1 LFELEE
7 TRCQLVTCDV
17 GEFGENQK
25 HKLIPSQFKSGLLL
39 EDFTFYH
46 KGRLALLQEI
56 AVFFDR
62 L

>member
-46 KGRLALLQEI
+46 KGPVWI
-56 AVFFDR
+56 SFITGNSYIP
-62 L
+62 